1 MHVEGSSSREAAM
14 AKSPDK
20 PTGGGLE
27 TDSLPWAP
35 SPGSQDPVESATAA
49 AACFTEAPTSAEE
62 AIGVGSHWSGD
73 PPAEAGSDSASETA
87 EQARQFAR
95 EAVAGAVTVRD
106 ALKEAIV
113 AQPLEAVGIAVAA
126 GFLAAVL
133 FRR

>member
-1 MHVEGSSSREAAM
+1 MT
-14 AKSPDK
+14 KSPHR
-20 PTGGGLE
+20 PTGSGLE

-35 SPGSQDPVESATAA
+35 SPGSRDPLESATAA
-49 AACFTEAPTSAEE
+49 AEGFTEAPTSAEE
-62 AIGVGSHWSGD
+62 AIGGGSHSSGD
-73 PPAEAGSDSASETA
+73 PSAQAGSGSAAETA

-113 AQPLEAVGIAVAA
+113 AQPLEALGIAVAA